1 MALATST
8 IVALAAAAAASA
20 ASAYNTNQTAKK
32 EDRKLAE
39 GIRNQSAK
47 QKEADART
55 NKEIT
60 GIENSSSRD
69 EEAKR
74 LDQYA
79 AQLRKN
85 RPTLQ
90 GGNLNPLLGG
100 DAFKADAANAAQ
112 GADAYAGQTADLM
125 AQVDAPGM
133 QRQGEAFGFGKLAT
147 DIDLIGRESRG
158 QAYIDE
164 LRRRTVRRNPWIDMG
179 AGMLSAYSG
188 GMGGG
193 NGGLVSSAMK
203 SGSALAGSPAPAYG
217 GYPVG

>member
-32 EDRKLAE
+32 EDRKIAE

-47 QKEADART
+47 QKEADERT

-60 GIENSSSRD
+60 SIEGSSSRD

-79 AQLRKN
+79 AQLRRN
-85 RPTLQ
+85 RPTVQ

-100 DAFKADAANAAQ
+100 SAFKADAANAAQ

-133 QRQGEAFGFGKLAT
+133 QRQGEGFGFGKLAT
-147 DIDLIGRESRG
+147 DIDLISRESRG

-188 GMGGG
+188 MAGGGGAMGGMM
-193 NGGLVSSAMK
+193 GGAM
-203 SGSALAGSPAPAYG
+203 SGSPAPAYG
-217 GYPVG
+217 GYPVA